1 LVRGIG
7 CVWCAVRW
15 AGGGSS
21 VPGLQGSRAPG
32 LQGFSA
38 PGLQRSLGTPA
49 WGAKCSAGQGPV
61 FAALRCIRAMRPTAA
76 AAYMAWPTDGT
87 GTYRSVQQRS
97 SAAAAC
103 GSPIESLHLGLGA
116 WMHGYKDAWMHG
128 CRRVVASL
136 CMAAAGQSSA
146 LADLS
151 TRQAKPGPDRVG
163 RAEGRAE
170 GRLFNTGKMHINSS
184 SLTTAIV

>member
-1 LVRGIG
+1 M
-7 CVWCAVRW
+7 
-15 AGGGSS
+15 GGARIVGAWDGSS
-21 VPGLQGSRAPG
+21 VAGLQCCR
-32 LQGFSA
+32 A
-38 PGLQRSLGTPA
+38 PGLQRSLGSPA
-49 WGAKCSAGQGPV
+49 WGAECSAGQGPV

-87 GTYRSVQQRS
+87 GTYRSVQHAARS

-116 WMHGYKDAWMHG
+116 WMHG

-136 CMAAAGQSSA
+136 SASALHGCDGPGQSSA

-151 TRQAKPGPDRVG
+151 TRPGPDKVG
-163 RAEGRAE
+163 RGESRQR
-170 GRLFNTGKMHINSS
+170 RLFNTGQMYINSS
-184 SLTTAIV
+184 SLTTAFV